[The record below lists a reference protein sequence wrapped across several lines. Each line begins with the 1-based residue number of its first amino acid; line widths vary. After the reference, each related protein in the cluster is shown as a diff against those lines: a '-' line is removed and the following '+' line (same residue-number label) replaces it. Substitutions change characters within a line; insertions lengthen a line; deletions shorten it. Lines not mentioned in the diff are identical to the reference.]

1 MGLPGLGPAWLSEH
15 EVPRAG
21 HVTPRWACVIVA
33 VTYGVGCG
41 LAGWTAFSYLISPS
55 TRTRIET
62 ATGFTAGDVSSA
74 YLAVLAVVIAIPL
87 LNLEAPSWWRGV
99 DRDSRWRSEATAFGL
114 ATVCIAV
121 GLVTSTIPLDMP
133 DYPRGA
139 DSASAWADLLSAL
152 LAGPAEEIVVLIVPL
167 IFLRA
172 ARWPWWAVITAAVV
186 LRLMYHVY
194 YGPAAAGLTL
204 WAIGMIVVYLRTHAA
219 LGLVLAH
226 SWYDAASTIAGCWS
240 EPVGIV
246 LAAAPLAATVSVYWT
261 RCTGSRP
268 SAA

>member
-1 MGLPGLGPAWLSEH
+1 MGLPGLGPARLSEH
-15 EVPRAG
+15 DVPRTG
-21 HVTPRWACVIVA
+21 HVTPRWAFVIVA
-33 VTYGVGCG
+33 VTYGVGFG
-41 LAGWTAFSYLISPS
+41 LGVWTAFSYLISPS

-62 ATGFTAGDVSSA
+62 ATGFTAGDFVSA
-74 YLAVLAVVIAIPL
+74 YLAVLALVVAIAL
-87 LNLEAPSWWRGV
+87 LNLEAPTWWRPA
-99 DRDSRWRSEATAFGL
+99 DRESRWRSEARALGL

-121 GLVTSTIPLDMP
+121 GIGTSTLLLDMP
-133 DYPRGA
+133 AYPRGP
-139 DSASAWADLLSAL
+139 DSASAWVDLLSAL
-152 LAGPAEEIVVLIVPL
+152 LAGPAEEIVVLVVSL

-186 LRLMYHVY
+186 LRLLYHLY
-194 YGPAAAGLTL
+194 YGPAAAGLAL

-226 SWYDAASTIAGCWS
+226 SWYDVASTIASYWS

-246 LAAAPLAATVSVYWT
+246 LVAGGRWQPPS